1 MYKGVDELRQAC
13 GGAGWLMSSGI
24 ADIWA
29 EQGPFPTFEG
39 VNVVLTQ
46 QSSRM
51 LLKQAELVAKG
62 KVPDSF
68 FAYLGKA
75 KELLASK
82 SGATTVE

>member
-1 MYKGVDELRQAC
+1 MAKGNFELLDILHHFSSGAKGFFTELMYKGVDDLRQAC

-51 LLKQAELVAKG
+51 LLK
-62 KVPDSF
+62 
-68 FAYLGKA
+68 
-75 KELLASK
+75 
-82 SGATTVE
+82 